1 MVDFSGIIEYFKNL
15 KIRHASQGILGDE
28 DIKYLFPDIKE
39 ITLTGKKRLRKYCP
53 SITRQR
59 SLRKINFRLSDFS
72 NIGKFGKKRRR
83 RRNNI
88 NNLKEGEEESESV
101 RI

>member
-39 ITLTGKKRLRKYCP
+39 ITLTGKKRLRKYYP
-53 SITRQR
+53 STTRQR
-59 SLRKINFRLSDFS
+59 RLRKINFGLGDLSMM
-72 NIGKFGKKRRR
+72 NKLGKKR